1 MTRPSDVPRS
11 PADRPADD
19 ATWFDALL
27 AALLAQLERA
37 HRGDLD
43 ATAAAIVRANFLL
56 EEARRGRQA
65 LDPAARARLLAAHRE
80 AALALAQQR
89 EELVADLA
97 RLRRGRRTL
106 HAYGK
111 SEI

>member
-1 MTRPSDVPRS
+1 MTRPSDVPRA
-11 PADRPADD
+11 PADRPTDD
-19 ATWFDALL
+19 ASWFDALL
-27 AALLAQLERA
+27 AALLAQLDQA

-43 ATAAAIVRANFLL
+43 ATAAAIVRANRLL
-56 EEARRGRQA
+56 EEARRRGPT

-80 AALALAQQR
+80 AALALAQQQ

-106 HAYGK
+106 HAYGRNP
-111 SEI
+111 